1 MRCILILLT
10 AALLFS
16 CTQSRDSKNRA
27 AYDIITEKCYVIR
40 NVKPVSGDPLVDSV
54 MQRSAAIVNYLE
66 RHGFSKH
73 IAAKDSL
80 LFHRTNAQEV
90 VIELPAPQ
98 DVWQANT
105 IIVFD
110 PEKNPLFVNL
120 HKDTTQVEHY
130 IK

>member
-1 MRCILILLT
+1 MRSTLILLI
-10 AALLFS
+10 AGLFFS
-16 CTQSRDSKNRA
+16 CNQSRDEKNRA
-27 AYDIITEKCYVIR
+27 AYDIITEKSYVIR
-40 NVKPVSGDPLVDSV
+40 EVKPVSGDTVFQRKQV
-54 MQRSAAIVNYLE
+54 MMDFLE
-66 RHGFSKH
+66 RHGFTKH

-90 VIELPAPQ
+90 MIELPAPQ
-98 DVWQANT
+98 DTWETNT

-110 PEKNPLFVNL
+110 PAKNPLFVNL

>member
-1 MRCILILLT
+1 MRSILILLT
-10 AALLFS
+10 SSLLFS
-16 CTQSRDSKNRA
+16 CNQSGERDNTNRA
-27 AYDIITEKCYVIR
+27 AYDIITEKSYVTR
-40 NVKPVSGDPLVDSV
+40 NIKPGNPDDSV
-54 MQRSAAIVNYLE
+54 FQRKQQMENYLE
-66 RHGFSKH
+66 RHGFTRH

-90 VIELPAPQ
+90 LIDLPVPQ
-98 DVWQANT
+98 DAWGANT

-110 PEKNPLFVNL
+110 PAKNPLFINL

>member
-1 MRCILILLT
+1 MRSTLILIT
-10 AALLFS
+10 TILLFS
-16 CTQSRDSKNRA
+16 CNQSRDSKDRA
-27 AYDIITEKCYVIR
+27 AYDIITEKSYVIR
-40 NVKPVSGDPLVDSV
+40 DVKPISGDSV
-54 MQRSAAIVNYLE
+54 QQRKQLIIGYLG

-90 VIELPAPQ
+90 MIELPAPQ
-98 DVWQANT
+98 DAWEENV

-110 PEKNPLFVNL
+110 PAKNPLFVNL
-120 HKDTTQVEHY
+120 RKDSTQLEHY